1 MLAMEKKSAGGRIRN
16 KERSK
21 KKFLEAVGK
30 ILKTKGHTAL
40 KINDIAAI
48 AGVDKKMIYTYFEGM
63 DGLMDEY
70 IQSQNCWE
78 ELTTPELGEINPKTD
93 DGGKAFIEEM
103 LISQFDNAHDNRE
116 MQKLILWRLSEP
128 RKSLIKLTS
137 QQEENREYLFKLMID
152 SHFRDYAQKFR
163 SIIAVMLS
171 GLYYLNMYASVNG
184 SIFCGVDINCPAD
197 REKIKKAISF
207 LLEKSYEKLSYSD

>member
-1 MLAMEKKSAGGRIRN
+1 MENKSAGGRIRN

-21 KKFLEAVGK
+21 KRFLEAVGK

-40 KINDIAAI
+40 KINDIAAT
-48 AGVDKKMIYTYFEGM
+48 AGVDKKMIYTYFDGM

-70 IQSQNCWE
+70 IQSQNAWE
-78 ELTTPELGEINPKTD
+78 EITATKMSEINPKID
-93 DGGKAFIEEM
+93 KGGIAFIEEL
-103 LISQFDNAHDNRE
+103 LISQFENMHDNRE
-116 MQKLILWRLSEP
+116 MQKMILWRLSEP
-128 RKSLIKLTS
+128 RKSLIQLTS
-137 QQEENREYLFKLMID
+137 TQEENREYFFKLMVD
-152 SHFRDYAQKFR
+152 SHFREYAQKFR

-184 SIFCGVDINCPAD
+184 SIFCGIDLNCPAD

-207 LLEKSYEKLSYSD
+207 LLEKSYQKLSYSE